1 MQTTIFMVSI
11 IGNVVLIILFI
22 FKSAL
27 NDILKEWWMNKR
39 KVVRENRE
47 RLIELRANLLKLSSL
62 SPLLLIQSAVLNNEK
77 DPIIKKQLKDQ
88 WDSFLREWKQVN
100 EDILKKE
107 ILFSNDIR
115 LLLKEFSEKWGKAIT
130 EVIISPIYKERLLK
144 LTQEISSSVS
154 KIIGEVDGYLL

>member
-1 MQTTIFMVSI
+1 
-11 IGNVVLIILFI
+11 
-22 FKSAL
+22 
-27 NDILKEWWMNKR
+27 MNKR

>member
-1 MQTTIFMVSI
+1 
-11 IGNVVLIILFI
+11 
-22 FKSAL
+22 
-27 NDILKEWWMNKR
+27 MNKR

-107 ILFSNDIR
+107 ILFSSDIR

>member
-1 MQTTIFMVSI
+1 MQTAIFMASI

-77 DPIIKKQLKDQ
+77 DPIMKKQLKDQ
-88 WDSFLREWKQVN
+88 WDSFLREWKLAN

-144 LTQEISSSVS
+144 LTEEISSSVS